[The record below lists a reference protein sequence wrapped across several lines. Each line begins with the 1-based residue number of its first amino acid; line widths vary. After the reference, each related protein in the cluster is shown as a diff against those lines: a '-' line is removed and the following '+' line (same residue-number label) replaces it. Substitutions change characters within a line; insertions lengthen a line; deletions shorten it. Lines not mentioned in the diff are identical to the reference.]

1 MFSVFIRVG
10 GPSLFVLG
18 VSQWESL
25 VLASMQRSIRSS
37 INFISCCLNKKTMS
51 CREIQF
57 NGIVLIYSNNIY
69 RIWEYPI
76 NMHIV
81 PTPPLL
87 PNTYGE
93 ARICRG
99 EDEWRLPEGWMYV
112 GIERPCVSCLLSYVK
127 THHKIFFCF
136 GMDREFT
143 YQKHSLN
150 IM

>member
-57 NGIVLIYSNNIY
+57 NGIVLIYSNNNY

-81 PTPPLL
+81 PTPP
-87 PNTYGE
+87 PFSQTHTE
-93 ARICRG
+93 
-99 EDEWRLPEGWMYV
+99 RLGFVVERMSEGCPKVECML
-112 GIERPCVSCLLSYVK
+112 GLKDHVS
-127 THHKIFFCF
+127 HACF
-136 GMDREFT
+136 LM
-143 YQKHSLN
+143 
-150 IM
+150 